1 VTDTTT
7 CRECLALN
15 SLDGVVCTNCGALQ
29 YTGSCYIAIVGSEI
43 ENGICRDSIEMIQ
56 RRAGDEVHFVRAT
69 KGFEARQ
76 MHLNNWYENSKHP
89 FILFLDHDM
98 IFPHN
103 TLERLRSWQV
113 AYISGA
119 YMRRRYAPMAP
130 VWFEYGQ
137 PGVMPLRP
145 FTGIYLKDQL
155 YKIGASG
162 WGCVL
167 MHRDVVTATR
177 PLLKG
182 EKEIIEDDMDIY
194 PYDLKQ
200 IMKAIKVLDRYVDG
214 FDYNQR
220 QARLCVDVLKDEIR
234 PLRALKDNVGSDI
247 RFPFF
252 ARLAGYD
259 MYLDTG
265 VLCDHML
272 NYPLSPNDYI
282 NQSAANVRDVTLAM
296 YSDGEREISTIQKAL
311 AEL

>member
-1 VTDTTT
+1 
-7 CRECLALN
+7 
-15 SLDGVVCTNCGALQ
+15 
-29 YTGSCYIAIVGSEI
+29 
-43 ENGICRDSIEMIQ
+43 MIQ

-76 MHLNNWYENSKHP
+76 MHLNNWYESGKHP

-98 IFPHN
+98 IFPHD
-103 TLERLRSWQV
+103 TLERLRGWQV

-130 VWFEYGQ
+130 VWFEYGR

-167 MHRDVVTATR
+167 MHRDVVTAVR

-182 EKEIIEDDMDIY
+182 EREIIEDDMDVY
-194 PYDLKQ
+194 PYDLKR
-200 IMKAIKVLDRYVDG
+200 IMGAIHALDEGIGTMTRT
-214 FDYNQR
+214 
-220 QARLCVDVLKDEIR
+220 QARAAVDTLKEEIR

-265 VLCDHML
+265 VLCNHML
-272 NYPLSPNDYI
+272 NYPLSPDDYI
-282 NQSAANVRDVTLAM
+282 TQSAINIRDVTMSM
-296 YSDGEREISTIQKAL
+296 YADGEREHGVIQKAL